1 MSVAGYS
8 GNSSFGWI
16 SVTSKSQKQ
25 ERAGALKFGGSVRP
39 GSGNQWHS
47 KGDVITATHLIEY
60 KYTDNKSY
68 SLKQADLETLRR
80 QAILED
86 RMALFGISFGGKD
99 NYVVLSEFDYEN
111 LLAAFLATMG
121 QTEAAE
127 KIVEGR
133 E

>member
-1 MSVAGYS
+1 M
-8 GNSSFGWI
+8 
-16 SVTSKSQKQ
+16 TSKSQKQ